1 MAPVTPTSRRQLFQ
15 PASDLDP
22 GAPDVRMPRRDESPK
37 EGVERHFNAMLPR
50 VLAASRRL
58 QNATDVRN
66 EDAWPTPS
74 KRAVEIDQLTYA
86 VNVAV
91 LDDAI
96 QACGK
101 FYVDMNRESARGE
114 VLDSAVK
121 GLEKRNFKV
130 AIKAK
135 NEEKGATVA
144 EEAHKENKKKK
155 KPKKGK
161 GKEKEIAIMT
171 VDGRNAAT
179 FAVPSTSMQ
188 ANGSPARPGVITEV
202 GNEVRSACRI
212 PSNTAMLT
220 QQTAQ
225 RLPIVISGTSST
237 VDQSDSPASSS
248 SVEVLSVESAS
259 SATQST
265 GRNTSRCMTTDVQQG
280 SDGMD
285 INSDDGVPTFLGAQ
299 TLDND
304 SLNEEQAPAR
314 VPRKYP
320 RFPDPQMMNGSF
332 TDAIC
337 QYDEFT
343 VKPILGLTLK
353 DVTPLMHLPN
363 RERCILLKHFEVGLD
378 GVEAIVAGEVIIPE
392 SLFWKKQVREDRL
405 GKLGTLKSGRGG
417 YSKELEDHQRRCHYG
432 EGRWIFFGIKFK
444 QSHSE
449 KKKGKGKWG
458 CFGAPLEA
466 VQRFDAVEEQ
476 IAVGGGT
483 DIKGNAVPSHS
494 ERFLRTNVMFSSGG
508 VPCMDLWNEA
518 EEWDDGVWID
528 VRKAMASSCLVV
540 NTLYQTK
547 DQKNPTAV
555 GSSSKINEPHCKQSE
570 SLATPSTRSSS
581 PINKLDGSA
590 DIKVKRKRGRSIAG
604 ETPRKGEGCKKTKS
618 KPLEEDEVGIIQEM
632 LANQTT

>member
-1 MAPVTPTSRRQLFQ
+1 
-15 PASDLDP
+15 
-22 GAPDVRMPRRDESPK
+22 MPRHDESPK
-37 EGVERHFNAMLPR
+37 GGVERHFDAMLPR
-50 VLAASRRL
+50 VVAASRRL

-86 VNVAV
+86 VNVAI

-114 VLDSAVK
+114 VLDNAVK
-121 GLEKRNFKV
+121 GLEKRKIKV

-135 NEEKGATVA
+135 NEETRATVA
-144 EEAHKENKKKK
+144 DEAYKGNKKKK

-161 GKEKEIAIMT
+161 EKETAIMT
-171 VDGRNAAT
+171 VEGQDAST
-179 FAVPSTSMQ
+179 FPAPSTSMQ
-188 ANGSPARPGVITEV
+188 ANGSPTRSGVIAEI
-202 GNEVRSACRI
+202 GNE
-212 PSNTAMLT
+212 
-220 QQTAQ
+220 TAQ
-225 RLPIVISGTSST
+225 SLPIVISGTPST

-248 SVEVLSVESAS
+248 SVEILSVESAS
-259 SATQST
+259 SATEST
-265 GRNTSRCMTTDVQQG
+265 GQNTSRRLAIDIKQG

-285 INSDDGVPTFLGAQ
+285 INIDDADPILLGAQ
-299 TLDND
+299 TVGND
-304 SLNEEQAPAR
+304 SLNEEQTPVSR

-337 QYDEFT
+337 QYDDFT
-343 VKPILGLTLK
+343 VKPILALTLK
-353 DVTPLMHLPN
+353 DVTPLMHIPN

-378 GVEAIVAGEVIIPE
+378 GIEAIVAGEVIIPE

-483 DIKGNAVPSHS
+483 DIKGKAVPSRS
-494 ERFLRTNVMFSSGG
+494 ERFLRTNVKFSSGG
-508 VPCMDLWNEA
+508 VPCMDLWNGA
-518 EEWDDGVWID
+518 EEWDDGVWIE

-547 DQKNPTAV
+547 DQKNPTTA
-555 GSSSKINEPHCKQSE
+555 GSSSTINQPHCKQPE

-581 PINKLDGSA
+581 PINKMDGSA
-590 DIKVKRKRGRSIAG
+590 DIKAKRKRGHSTAG
-604 ETPRKGEGCKKTKS
+604 ETPGKGEGCKKTKS